1 MDGLVRA
8 LHQLTVALRDAR
20 EPFPTALGS
29 SSIRAPPWAHSW
41 NPQPPLI
48 LALAAATTHSTA
60 FSNFCSLLTA
70 HWGGISALT
79 DSNPAITKCSHSVIL
94 RMKEAFLAFLLGRNK
109 FKQLV
114 IFLFFFPSKLNLLVR
129 IQVSWGKSTVSAG
142 GAPAAAQGPHG
153 FHQGRAD
160 SKPCTDRARV
170 PHNLNFQHFEI
181 CLRPDWKKKTNL
193 ELGIQRNTK
202 NGKQFICSCLFLS
215 CANQGTATHIKHSLF
230 FCLPLANRWR
240 ILIWLA
246 EK

>member
-109 FKQLV
+109 FRQLV

-160 SKPCTDRARV
+160 SKPRTDRARV

-181 CLRPDWKKKTNL
+181 CLRPDWKKKNKPETW
-193 ELGIQRNTK
+193 NTK
-202 NGKQFICSCLFLS
+202 KHKKWKTIYLLLFVPLVCQSRHCHPHKAFSFFLPPIGK
-215 CANQGTATHIKHSLF
+215 
-230 FCLPLANRWR
+230 
-240 ILIWLA
+240 
-246 EK
+246 